1 MCIRDRD
8 YGFPYSNRVFE
19 DIQLLVAMGI
29 VDEDLRYYEKDNRFH
44 QRYEYVLTMHGVKY
58 GKQLLEAY
66 SREFR
71 ELIKLLRQD
80 KHSIPRDIVTIP
92 ARRYQQP

>member
-1 MCIRDRD
+1 
-8 YGFPYSNRVFE
+8 
-19 DIQLLVAMGI
+19 MGI
-29 VDEDLRYYEKDNRFH
+29 VDEDLRYYEKNNRFH

-58 GKQLLEAY
+58 GKQLSEAY
-66 SREFR
+66 GPEFR
-71 ELIKLLRQD
+71 ELTKILRQD